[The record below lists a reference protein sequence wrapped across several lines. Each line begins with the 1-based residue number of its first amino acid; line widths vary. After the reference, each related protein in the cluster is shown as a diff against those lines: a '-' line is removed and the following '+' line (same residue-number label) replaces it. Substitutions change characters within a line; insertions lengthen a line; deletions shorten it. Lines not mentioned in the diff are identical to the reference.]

1 MSNIIIDKNICLYN
15 KCKELDK
22 KLQEAKLDQYLDQ
35 PLDDQEPSRRLAS
48 S

>member
-22 KLQEAKLDQYLDQ
+22 NLQERSLISISINL
-35 PLDDQEPSRRLAS
+35 
-48 S
+48 

>member
-22 KLQEAKLDQYLDQ
+22 NLQER
-35 PLDDQEPSRRLAS
+35 S
-48 S
+48 